1 MANSELINKKRRVRT
16 PKLVIEDRDSSTVE
30 RRILN
35 ELQDLMILNTLSSLN
50 ARSTDRPE
58 LSVVKNSSN
67 KLTHTIT
74 PSKMLKPSST
84 YLKIPSP
91 KSLRTISRAKITV
104 KMTLAIELAKES
116 QSGC

>member
-1 MANSELINKKRRVRT
+1 MAKSELMNKKRRVRT
-16 PKLVIEDRDSSTVE
+16 PKFVIEESDSSTVE

-58 LSVVKNSSN
+58 LSDWKNSSN
-67 KLTHTIT
+67 KLMHTIT

-84 YLKIPSP
+84 YFLIPSP
-91 KSLRTISRAKITV
+91 NSLRTISRAKITV
-104 KMTLAIELAKES
+104 KITFAMALANES
-116 QSGC
+116 HSG